1 MSATDPYSTLT
12 RKLFAAPEHVAA
24 SGGEPGTGSS
34 VYIEAQGVRIRLS
47 AVTEDGL
54 ITELRFRA
62 RGCPHLI
69 AACEWLCRSIEGKP
83 ADALGEFKPAAIM
96 QALAVPVAKTG
107 RILVLEDAA
116 RALGER
122 LAGAPDS

>member
-1 MSATDPYSTLT
+1 MSVSDPYSTLT
-12 RKLFAAPEHVAA
+12 RKLFAAPEHVATT
-24 SGGEPGTGSS
+24 GREPETGSS
-34 VYIEAQGVRIRLS
+34 VYTESQGVRIRLS
-47 AVTEDGL
+47 AVAADGL
-54 ITELRFRA
+54 IAELRFRA

-69 AACEWLCRSIEGKP
+69 AACEWLCRSFEGKP
-83 ADALGEFKPAAIM
+83 VDALSEFRPAAIM

-122 LAGAPDS
+122 LSSGQDP

>member
-1 MSATDPYSTLT
+1 MNDPYSTLT

-24 SGGEPGTGSS
+24 SGGEPDTGSS
-34 VYIEAQGVRIRLS
+34 VYTEAQGVRIRLS
-47 AVTEDGL
+47 AVVAGGL

-62 RGCPHLI
+62 SGCPHVI

-83 ADALGEFKPAAIM
+83 VEALGEFKPAAIM

-107 RILVLEDAA
+107 RILVLEDTA

-122 LAGAPDS
+122 LSRTQDS

>member
-1 MSATDPYSTLT
+1 MSVADPYSTLT
-12 RKLFAAPEHVAA
+12 RKLFAVPEHVAA
-24 SGGEPGTGSS
+24 SGGEPETGSS
-34 VYIEAQGVRIRLS
+34 VYTESQGVRIRLS
-47 AVTEDGL
+47 AIADGGV
-54 ITELRFRA
+54 IAQLRFRA

-69 AACEWLCRSIEGKP
+69 AACEWLCRSFEGKP
-83 ADALGEFKPAAIM
+83 VEALSEFRPAAIM

-122 LAGAPDS
+122 LSGAQDP

>member
-1 MSATDPYSTLT
+1 MTDPYSTLT
-12 RKLFAAPEHVAA
+12 RKLFAAPEHVAT
-24 SGGEPGTGSS
+24 SGGEPETGSS
-34 VYIEAQGVRIRLS
+34 VYTEAQGVRIRLS
-47 AVTEDGL
+47 AVAEGGL

-62 RGCPHLI
+62 RGCPHVI

-83 ADALGEFKPAAIM
+83 IQSLDEFKPAAIM

-116 RALGER
+116 RALGQR
-122 LAGAPDS
+122 LSRTQES